1 MMKQRREG
9 MAMRNK
15 ITGFLVSLLAA
26 LILFA
31 VPVHADTDEILRY
44 TVFVEVNKD
53 ATLNLHYHFEWK
65 VLDSGPGVGPV
76 TWLKIG
82 IPNSHVVSVTPFNDA
97 VDHINR
103 SGNYVE
109 VYLDREY
116 YEGEVIGAD
125 FLVVQDYMYQVDKLK
140 EGETVY
146 SFTPGWFDD
155 IKVDELNIAWKNDN
169 AVAFSP
175 ECEID
180 HDRNVWTTSLSKGE
194 KFTVT
199 MTYPN
204 DAYDFDLSKSNED
217 SGESFGDKLAELLG
231 SLLCLLITGG
241 FVAFPFLI
249 GYVMNRGFGG
259 NSPTINKT
267 TRVKVTY
274 YDSCPGCGAPR
285 KEGTKFCEY
294 CGKSL
299 VKSEET
305 ITDEQLKKEEKQ
317 AASFT
322 KNGEF
327 RYGSSPNTFIRVTSV
342 RVPNP
347 HYHKPSYSSG
357 GRGGHS
363 SCAHS
368 SCACACACA
377 CAGGGRAG
385 CTTKDF
391 YNTNLKLSAI
401 AKAVGAKNV
410 PDKEESAG

>member
-1 MMKQRREG
+1 
-9 MAMRNK
+9 MRNK
-15 ITGFLVSLLAA
+15 ITGFFISLFVFALAA
-26 LILFA
+26 A
-31 VPVHADTDEILRY
+31 VPVMADTDEILNY
-44 TVFVEVNKD
+44 TITVDVNKD
-53 ATLNLHYHFEWK
+53 ATLNLKYHIDWK
-65 VLDSGPGVGPV
+65 VLDSGSGVGPL
-76 TWLKIG
+76 TWMKIG
-82 IPNSHVVSVTPFNDA
+82 IPNSHALSLSGLSST

-103 SGNYVE
+103 SGNYAE
-109 VYLDREY
+109 VYLDRSY
-116 YEGEVIGAD
+116 YEGDIASVD

-155 IKVDELNIAWKNDN
+155 IKVDKLVIRWNN
-169 AVAFSP
+169 ADCTAFSP
-175 ECEID
+175 ECSIEGD
-180 HDRNVWTTSLSKGE
+180 YNVWETSLSKGG

-204 DAYDFDLSKSNED
+204 DAYGFDLSKSSGSDED
-217 SGESFGDKLAELLG
+217 WTDTLATVIGAIFGM
-231 SLLCLLITGG
+231 LIMI
-241 FVAFPFLI
+241 VSIAFPILLA
-249 GYVMNRGFGG
+249 YLLNRGFGG
-259 NSPTINKT
+259 SNSPTINKT

-285 KEGTKFCEY
+285 KDGAKFCEY

-305 ITDEQLKKEEKQ
+305 ITDEQLKKEEK
-317 AASFT
+317 AASAFT
-322 KNGEF
+322 RNGEY
-327 RYGSSPNTFIRVTSV
+327 RYGSSPNVFIRVNSV

-347 HYHKPSYSSG
+347 NYRAPSSSG
-357 GRGGHS
+357 HHS

-391 YNTNLKLSAI
+391 YNTDLKMRALERALGM
-401 AKAVGAKNV
+401 KKTEPETERAV
-410 PDKEESAG
+410 

>member
-1 MMKQRREG
+1 
-9 MAMRNK
+9 MRSK
-15 ITGFLVSLLAA
+15 ITGFFVSLLAA
-26 LILFA
+26 LVLFA
-31 VPVHADTDEILRY
+31 IPVKADTDEILRY
-44 TVFVEVNKD
+44 TVFVDVNED

-82 IPNSHVVSVTPFNDA
+82 IPNRHVISTKPLNDT
-97 VDHINR
+97 VDHIDI
-103 SGNYVE
+103 SGNYAN

-116 YEGEVIGAD
+116 NEGEVIGAD

-155 IKVDELNIAWKNDN
+155 IRVDELQICWKNDN
-169 AVAFSP
+169 IVAFTP

-180 HDRNVWTTSLSKGE
+180 SDRNVWSTKLGKGE
-194 KFTVT
+194 KFTVSV
-199 MTYPN
+199 TYPN
-204 DAYDFDLSKSNED
+204 DAYGFDLSKSVEEND
-217 SGESFGDKLAELLG
+217 SGNTLSDTVATIIGGLV
-231 SLLCLLITGG
+231 CLLTSVGTI
-241 FVAFPFLI
+241 AFPIIL
-249 GYVMNRGFGG
+249 GYGFNRGFGG

-285 KEGTKFCEY
+285 KEGSKFCEY

-317 AASFT
+317 AAAFT

-347 HYHKPSYSSG
+347 HYHAPSRSSSG
-357 GRGGHS
+357 SHHS

-391 YNTNLKLSAI
+391 YNTNLKLSAL
-401 AKAVGAKNV
+401 AKALKI
-410 PDKEESAG
+410 KEDS

>member
-1 MMKQRREG
+1 
-9 MAMRNK
+9 MRNK
-15 ITGFLVSLLAA
+15 ITGFIISLFVG
-26 LILFA
+26 IMMFA
-31 VPVHADTDEILRY
+31 VPVSADTDEIQRY
-44 TVFVEVNKD
+44 SIFVEVNDD
-53 ATLNLHYHFEWK
+53 ATLNLHYHIEWK
-65 VLDSGPGVGPV
+65 VLDSSGDLGPV

-82 IPNSHVVSVTPFNDA
+82 VPNSHVISTNPMSDS

-109 VYLDREY
+109 VYLDRPY
-116 YEGEVIGAD
+116 YEDELISAD
-125 FLVVQDYMYQVDKLK
+125 FMVVQDYMYQVDKLK

-155 IKVDELNIAWKNDN
+155 IKVDKLMIAWKNDK
-169 AVAFSP
+169 AVAFTP
-175 ECEID
+175 ECVID
-180 HDRNVWTTSLSKGE
+180 GDHNVWETSLGKGE
-194 KFTVT
+194 RFTVT

-204 DAYDFDLSKSNED
+204 DAFAFDLSKSEEVND
-217 SGESFGDKLAELLG
+217 GGGIGDTIAEIIG
-231 SLLCLLITGG
+231 SLMCLLFTGG
-241 FVAFPFLI
+241 FIAFPVII
-249 GYVMNRGFGG
+249 GYLFNRGFKG

-274 YDSCPGCGAPR
+274 YDACPGCGAPR
-285 KEGTKFCEY
+285 KEGNKFCEY

-305 ITDEQLKKEEKQ
+305 ITDEQLKKEEK
-317 AASFT
+317 AALSFS
-322 KNGEF
+322 KNGEYQ
-327 RYGSSPNTFIRVTSV
+327 YGPSPNVFIRVNSV

-347 HYHKPSYSSG
+347 HYHAPIITSGSG

-391 YNTNLKLSAI
+391 YNTDLKLSAL
-401 AKAVGAKNV
+401 AKAL
-410 PDKEESAG
+410 DIKEEKAD

>member
-1 MMKQRREG
+1 MKT
-9 MAMRNK
+9 K
-15 ITGFLVSLLAA
+15 ITGFIISLL
-26 LILFA
+26 IGIMMFA
-31 VPVHADTDEILRY
+31 VPVFADTDEIKRY
-44 TVFVEVNKD
+44 DIFVEVNED
-53 ATLNLHYHFEWK
+53 ATLNLHYHIEWL
-65 VLDSGPGVGPV
+65 VLDSSGDLGPV

-82 IPNSHVVSVTPFNDA
+82 IPNSHVISTEAMSDSI
-97 VDHINR
+97 DHINR

-109 VYLDREY
+109 VYLDRPY
-116 YEGEVIGAD
+116 YEDELISVD
-125 FLVVQDYMYQVDKLK
+125 FRIVQDYMYQVDKLK

-155 IKVDELNIAWKNDN
+155 IKVDELMIAWQNDK
-169 AVAFSP
+169 AVAFTP

-180 HDRNVWTTSLSKGE
+180 ADHNVWTTSLGKGDR
-194 KFTVT
+194 FTVT

-204 DAYDFDLSKSNED
+204 DAYAFDLSKSED
-217 SGESFGDKLAELLG
+217 TGDGGGIGDTIAEIIG
-231 SLLCLLITGG
+231 SLMCLLMSGG
-241 FVAFPFLI
+241 MFAFPIAI
-249 GYVMNRGFGG
+249 GYLFNRGFKG

-274 YDSCPGCGAPR
+274 FDSCPGCGAPR

-305 ITDEQLKKEEKQ
+305 ITDEQLKKEEK
-317 AASFT
+317 AAMSFSQ
-322 KNGEF
+322 NGEF
-327 RYGSSPNTFIRVTSV
+327 KYGSAPNVFIRVNSV

-347 HYHKPSYSSG
+347 HYRAPSRSTGSH
-357 GRGGHS
+357 HS

-391 YNTNLKLSAI
+391 YNTDLKLSAI
-401 AKAVGAKNV
+401 KKALNIKTAK
-410 PDKEESAG
+410 DED

>member
-1 MMKQRREG
+1 MKT
-9 MAMRNK
+9 K
-15 ITGFLVSLLAA
+15 ITGFIVSLL
-26 LILFA
+26 IGIMIFA
-31 VPVHADTDEILRY
+31 VPVFADTDEIKRY
-44 TVFVEVNKD
+44 DISVEVNED
-53 ATLNLHYHFEWK
+53 ATLDLHYHIEWL
-65 VLDSGPGVGPV
+65 VLDSSGDLGPV

-82 IPNSHVVSVTPFNDA
+82 IPNSHVISTQAQSDSI
-97 VDHINR
+97 DHITR

-109 VYLDREY
+109 VYLDKPY
-116 YEGEVIGAD
+116 YEDELISVD
-125 FLVVQDYMYQVDKLK
+125 FLVVQDYMYQVNKLK

-155 IKVDELNIAWKNDN
+155 IEVDELTISWKNDKS
-169 AVAFSP
+169 VAFTP
-175 ECEID
+175 ECMID
-180 HDRNVWTTSLSKGE
+180 GDRNVWTTSLGKGDRY
-194 KFTVT
+194 TVT

-204 DAYDFDLSKSNED
+204 DAFAFDLSKSEDTNEGGGISD
-217 SGESFGDKLAELLG
+217 TIAEIIGGLM
-231 SLLCLLITGG
+231 CLLTSGG
-241 FVAFPFLI
+241 MIAFPIAI
-249 GYVMNRGFGG
+249 GYLFNRGFKGS

-305 ITDEQLKKEEKQ
+305 ITDEQLKKEEKE
-317 AASFT
+317 ALSFS

-327 RYGSSPNTFIRVTSV
+327 KYGSAPNVFIRVNSV

-347 HYHKPSYSSG
+347 HYHAPVRSSG
-357 GRGGHS
+357 GSHHS

-391 YNTNLKLSAI
+391 YNTNLKLSALE
-401 AKAVGAKNV
+401 KALDIKSKKGEA
-410 PDKEESAG
+410 

>member
-1 MMKQRREG
+1 
-9 MAMRNK
+9 MRSK
-15 ITGFLVSLLAA
+15 ITGFFISLLVG
-26 LILFA
+26 IMMFA
-31 VPVHADTDEILRY
+31 VPVMADTDEIKRY
-44 TVFVEVNKD
+44 TIFVNVNDD
-53 ATLNLHYHFEWK
+53 ATLDLHYHIEWK
-65 VLDSGPGVGPV
+65 VLDSSGDLGPV

-82 IPNSHVVSVTPFNDA
+82 VPNSHVIRTEGMSDS
-97 VDHINR
+97 VDHIKQ

-109 VYLDREY
+109 VYLDRPY
-116 YEGEVIGAD
+116 YEDELISAD
-125 FLVVQDYMYQVDKLK
+125 FRVVQDYMYQVNKLV

-155 IKVDELNIAWKNDN
+155 IKVDELQICWNNEK
-169 AVAFSP
+169 AVSFSP

-180 HDRNVWTTSLSKGE
+180 GDYNVWSKSLSKGE
-194 KFTVT
+194 RFTVT

-204 DAYDFDLSKSNED
+204 DAYGFDLSKSQEADDGNSVSD
-217 SGESFGDKLAELLG
+217 TIAEAIG
-231 SLLCLLITGG
+231 GTLCLLFTGG
-241 FVAFPFLI
+241 IFVFPILI
-249 GYVMNRGFGG
+249 GYLFNRGFKG

-274 YDSCPGCGAPR
+274 FDACPGCGAPR
-285 KEGTKFCEY
+285 KDGTKFCEY

-305 ITDEQLKKEEKQ
+305 ITDEQLKKEEK
-317 AASFT
+317 AAAAFST
-322 KNGEF
+322 NGEF
-327 RYGSSPNTFIRVTSV
+327 RYGSSPNTFIRVSSV

-347 HYHKPSYSSG
+347 HYRPAPRSSG
-357 GRGGHS
+357 GSHHS

-391 YNTNLKLSAI
+391 YNTNLKLTAL
-401 AKAVGAKNV
+401 AKALEIKN
-410 PDKEESAG
+410 E